1 MENRRSGDRRQGG
14 VISGECLKRQARQA
28 DWAARQTQW
37 QNEPETLT
45 LDMLVTLLGDAAQAM
60 GQPITLDIA
69 GTTHRD

>member
-14 VISGECLKRQARQA
+14 VISGECLKRQ
-28 DWAARQTQW
+28 ARQTQW